1 MNLVER
7 VLATR
12 REQLGL
18 DRLGL
23 PSELS
28 CVFVTPRFRTSRHVI
43 ALVAPA
49 GSDRPSLVAKLPR
62 RVDDDAGL
70 RREWAN
76 LRRLQELWPE
86 GRGSYPEMLLLD
98 RVDGQPVLV
107 ETALRGKALH
117 HRAVRRAPQRT
128 LTLVEGW
135 LDGMPVTGASGDD
148 GAWFDRRLEA
158 PLRAFASQAALGD
171 ETRRL
176 VDQTLRIV
184 DPLGGARFP
193 FVFEHGD
200 LTHPNLLVAPG
211 GHLGVVDWELS
222 QPNGLPVHDY
232 CLFLAF
238 VAFSLSGVHDRDGQ
252 VRAFESA
259 FVGPRPWALP
269 LIARRLTRLSVDSR
283 LLVPF
288 VVACWARYVAELLP
302 RLIGTVSGAATA
314 DGAGPEGVS
323 DEAAAL
329 VRQDRDLALWCC
341 AVQQAEIMSA
351 AAEQLARASA

>member
-7 VLATR
+7 VLVTR

-23 PSELS
+23 PAHLS
-28 CVFVTPRFRTSRHVI
+28 CLFVTPRFRTSRHVI
-43 ALVAPA
+43 ALIAPA
-49 GSDRPSLVAKLPR
+49 GSDQPCLVAKLPR

-76 LRRLQELWPE
+76 LSRLQELWPQ
-86 GRGSYPEMLLLD
+86 GRGSYPETILLD
-98 RVDGQPVLV
+98 HVDGQPVLI
-107 ETALRGKALH
+107 ETAVHGKALH
-117 HRAVRRAPQRT
+117 HRAVRRNPQRMIA
-128 LTLVEGW
+128 LVEEW
-135 LDGMPVTGASGDD
+135 LDGLPVTGASCDD
-148 GAWFDRRLEA
+148 GAWFDRMVGA
-158 PLRAFASQAALGD
+158 PLRAFARRAALGD

-193 FVFEHGD
+193 LVFEHGD

-211 GHLGVVDWELS
+211 DHIGVVDWELS
-222 QPNGLPVHDY
+222 QPQGLPVHDY

-238 VAFSLSGVHDRDGQ
+238 VAFSLAGVHDRDGQ

-259 FVGPRPWALP
+259 FIGPRPWALP
-269 LIARRLTRLSVDSR
+269 MIARRLTRLSVDAR
-283 LLVPF
+283 LLAPF

-302 RLIGTVSGAATA
+302 RLIGTVRGEATA
-314 DGAGPEGVS
+314 TNAGTEALS
-323 DEAAAL
+323 NEAAAL
-329 VRQDRDLALWCC
+329 VQQDRDLALWRC
-341 AVQQAEIMSA
+341 AVWQAEAMA
-351 AAEQLARASA
+351 AATERLWDAGV

>member
-1 MNLVER
+1 VNLVER
-7 VLATR
+7 LLATR

-18 DRLGL
+18 DRLSV
-23 PSELS
+23 PSQLS
-28 CVFVTPRFRTSRHVI
+28 SVFVTPRFRTSRHVI

-49 GSDRPSLVAKLPR
+49 GSGRPCLVAKLPR

-70 RREWAN
+70 RREWTS
-76 LRRLQELWPE
+76 LRHLHDMWPE
-86 GRGSYPEMLLLD
+86 GRGSYPEVLLLD
-98 RVDGQPVLV
+98 HVDGQPILI
-107 ETALRGKALH
+107 ETALHGKALH
-117 HRAVRRAPQRT
+117 HQAVRRRPQHMT
-128 LTLVEGW
+128 ALVERW
-135 LDGMPVTGASGDD
+135 VDGLPVTGMSGGD
-148 GAWFDRRLEA
+148 GAWFDRMLVA
-158 PLRAFASQAALGD
+158 PLRSFARRAALGD

-176 VDQTLRIV
+176 VEQTLRVV

-200 LTHPNLLVAPG
+200 LTHPNLLMAPG
-211 GHLGVVDWELS
+211 GRIGVVDWELS
-222 QPNGLPVHDY
+222 QLQGLPVHDY

-238 VAFSLSGVHDRDGQ
+238 VAFSLVGVHDHDGQ

-302 RLIGTVSGAATA
+302 RLIGAVPGAATA
-314 DGAGPEGVS
+314 AGAGPEALS
-323 DEAAAL
+323 NEAAAL
-329 VRQDRDLALWCC
+329 VRQDRDLAIWQC
-341 AVQQAEIMSA
+341 AVRRAEAMSA
-351 AAEQLARASA
+351 AAERLRSAST

>member
-12 REQLGL
+12 RDQLGL

-43 ALVAPA
+43 ALIAPA
-49 GSDRPSLVAKLPR
+49 GSDRPCLVAKLPR

-184 DPLGGARFP
+184 DPLGGAHFP

-222 QPNGLPVHDY
+222 QPNGL
-232 CLFLAF
+232 
-238 VAFSLSGVHDRDGQ
+238 
-252 VRAFESA
+252 
-259 FVGPRPWALP
+259 
-269 LIARRLTRLSVDSR
+269 
-283 LLVPF
+283 
-288 VVACWARYVAELLP
+288 
-302 RLIGTVSGAATA
+302 
-314 DGAGPEGVS
+314 
-323 DEAAAL
+323 
-329 VRQDRDLALWCC
+329 
-341 AVQQAEIMSA
+341 
-351 AAEQLARASA
+351 